1 VPETLTARL
10 VGFAGALRDHGV
22 VAGTSEV
29 ADAGLVLTTLG
40 LEDRERLREGLASAL
55 MRRSGQRPVFDDV
68 FDVWFPAAVGERSDV
83 VAPQRIPANDAER
96 RAAAAGLRL
105 ELEAALASSDRA
117 ALDRLAARVVAEL
130 GRLAN
135 EATTGAYSAQQALD
149 VLAPQTAIAGALARM
164 QDAAVDL
171 PGGSGDGSG
180 GSGGAGVGAGGPPAG
195 TAFAD
200 RFTRDELRSEVAALR
215 RRVEVETRR
224 RNAEARGRQRI
235 SRYAIRQPA
244 DQTPFLLSGRTDVEE
259 LRRTI
264 APLAKVLAT
273 RLAARQRRA
282 ARGGIDLRRTLR
294 RSLSTGGVPI
304 DPAYARRHVGR
315 PDLVVLADLSSS
327 VAGFSRFT
335 ILLLQALGA
344 QFRRIR
350 ILGFVNV
357 VDDLTRDVLD
367 AAPGTDLTTVFDDT
381 ARLTRHHRNSDY
393 GAVLQDV
400 VAHHLDAIGHRTT
413 VLILGDARSN
423 GTDPRLADLREIV
436 ERAAH
441 VIWLNPEPARS
452 WGTGDSVA
460 HRYAEIVDMHECRN
474 VAQLRQFVTRALP
487 V

>member
-1 VPETLTARL
+1 MPDALTVRL
-10 VGFAGALRDHGV
+10 VGFAGALREHGV

-29 ADAGLVLTTLG
+29 VDAGLVLTSLG

-55 MRRSGQRPVFDDV
+55 MRRAGQRPVFDDA
-68 FDVWFPAAVGERSDV
+68 FDVWFPAAVGERAEV
-83 VAPQRIPANDAER
+83 VAPERIPTNDAER
-96 RAAAAGLRL
+96 REAAAALRL
-105 ELEAALASSDRA
+105 QLEAALAGADRV

-135 EATTGAYSAQQALD
+135 EATTGAYSAQQALEA
-149 VLAPQTAIAGALARM
+149 LAPQTAIAGALARM
-164 QDAAVDL
+164 QDAGLDL

-180 GSGGAGVGAGGPPAG
+180 GTGGTGVGAGGPPG
-195 TAFAD
+195 TRGFAD
-200 RFTRDELRSEVAALR
+200 RFTRDELRSEVAAFR

-244 DQTPFLLSGRTDVEE
+244 DQLPFLLSGRTDVEE
-259 LRRTI
+259 LRRTVS
-264 APLAKVLAT
+264 PLARQLAT
-273 RLAARQRRA
+273 RIAARQRRA

-294 RSLSTGGVPI
+294 RSLATGGVPI
-304 DPAYARRHVGR
+304 DPAYARRRPGR
-315 PDLVVLADLSSS
+315 PDIVVLADLSSS

-335 ILLLQALGA
+335 ILLLQALAA

-350 ILGFVNV
+350 VLGFVNI
-357 VDDLTRDVLD
+357 VDDLTQDVLD
-367 AAPGTDLTTVFDDT
+367 AAPGTDLTRVFDDT
-381 ARLTRHHRNSDY
+381 ARLTRYHRSSDY
-393 GAVLQDV
+393 GAVLHDV
-400 VAHHLDAIGHRTT
+400 VTHHLDVIGHRTT
-413 VLILGDARSN
+413 VLVLGDARSN
-423 GTDPRLADLREIV
+423 GTDPRTADLREIA

-474 VAQLRQFVTRALP
+474 VSQLRQFVTRVLP